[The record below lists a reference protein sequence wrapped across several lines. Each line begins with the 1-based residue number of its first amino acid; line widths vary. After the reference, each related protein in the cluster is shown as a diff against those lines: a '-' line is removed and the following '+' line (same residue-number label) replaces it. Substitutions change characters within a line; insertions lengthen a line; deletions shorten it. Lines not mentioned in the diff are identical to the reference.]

1 MASVPFFFHG
11 QSWAVAARA
20 VHVVTVMTFLTL
32 PEAVSAV

>member
-11 QSWAVAARA
+11 RRWAHAARA
-20 VHVVTVMTFLTL
+20 VRVVTAMTFLTL